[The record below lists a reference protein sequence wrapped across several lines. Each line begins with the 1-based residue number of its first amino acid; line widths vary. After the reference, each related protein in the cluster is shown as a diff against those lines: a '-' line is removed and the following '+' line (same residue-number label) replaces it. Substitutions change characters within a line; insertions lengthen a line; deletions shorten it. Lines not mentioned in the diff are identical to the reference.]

1 MSYYYQGV
9 IVAGSEVAVR
19 AAFSSLDSFL
29 LLRLT
34 RLCDGVFGIYPGA
47 PQTGPE
53 TFGMPEE
60 GRHGRSRVSDEL
72 CRIAAILSQK
82 SGYALWDSWDSCVG
96 AWSRLYRD
104 GSLIREITLEDDH
117 NDKKEAAMLMSMGL
131 AARAAYRVIRA
142 KRDGLHHTNL
152 GLAEH
157 SPIR

>member
-9 IVAGSEVAVR
+9 IVADTEVAVR
-19 AAFSSLDSFL
+19 VAFSALDSFL

-34 RLCDGVFGIYPGA
+34 RLCDEVFGIHPGA

-60 GRHGRSRVSDEL
+60 GRYGRSHVSDEL
-72 CRIAAILSQK
+72 CRIAAILSEK
-82 SGYALWDSWDSCVG
+82 SGFALWDSWDSCVG
-96 AWSRLYRD
+96 GWSRLYRH

-117 NDKKEAAMLMSMGL
+117 DDDEEAAMLMSMGI
-131 AARAAYRVIRA
+131 AARAAYEVISA

-157 SPIR
+157 GPLR